1 MNTKIF
7 ILVFLA
13 IAIIGCK
20 GNTKSSDEKS
30 THVSAT
36 DTIQLQP
43 SMSITIGSNK
53 IDKVDTTATKLN
65 ENADGTSKDIS
76 ADWTGTHKVK
86 LELKEFE
93 VMDSVLYS
101 LLDSIVK
108 REKKCMKSN
117 LSALHWTLF
126 EWQENV
132 FHLTMASDVGETEYK
147 GYFMI
152 DNMLF
157 LTAEYL
163 PKKLKQTGEFKKF
176 TFEDKNFPYP
186 EDYSSY
192 FVANVSGQMKLIKSY
207 TIPCD

>member
-7 ILVFLA
+7 IIVFLA
-13 IAIIGCK
+13 IAMIGCK
-20 GNTKSSDEKS
+20 GNKSSNEN
-30 THVSAT
+30 TIRVNAE

-43 SMSITIGSNK
+43 SSNK
-53 IDKVDTTATKLN
+53 IVKVDTKATKLDGI
-65 ENADGTSKDIS
+65 ADGTLKDTS
-76 ADWTGTHKVK
+76 EDWTGTHKVK

-101 LLDSIVK
+101 LLDSLVK
-108 REKKCMKSN
+108 SEKKCLSSN

-132 FHLTMASDVGETEYK
+132 YHLTMASDVGEAEYK

-157 LTAEYL
+157 LTTENL
-163 PKKLKQTGEFKKF
+163 PKNLKQTGEFKKF
-176 TFEDKNFPYP
+176 EFEDKNFTYP
-186 EDYSSY
+186 EDYSTY
-192 FVANVSGQMKLIKSY
+192 LVANVNGQMKLIKSY